1 MKQAVV
7 IDANEL
13 REILAEKFEVP
24 VENVI
29 KSQYSYTVILEKQSA
44 QSKREE

>member
-7 IDANEL
+7 IEANEV

-29 KSQYSYTVILEKQSA
+29 KSQYSYTVILEKQGKA
-44 QSKREE
+44 